1 MPYRR
6 TEQVEARLASNHV
19 RILRAARQLVAE
31 GGFREAQV
39 AAVATVAGVA
49 TGTVYRYFPSKA
61 DLCAEIVS
69 STSQREVDIVA
80 KIAKSGGPAT
90 QRLAD
95 ALRAFASRAL
105 RGRRL
110 AYALVA
116 EPVDPEVES
125 ARLKY
130 RRMLGK
136 VLQSIVREGIVAGD
150 FPAQPTEASAACLVG
165 ALLEGLIGPLAPT
178 SSEDEEEGK
187 RLIEAMVTFCLRA
200 VSGKE
205 HSAGK
210 EYSDGHPPRQPVV
223 GHASGHRLPP
233 TTGKRQRV
241 RK

>member
-6 TEQVEARLASNHV
+6 TEQVEARLAGNRA
-19 RILRAARQLVAE
+19 RILQAARQLVAE

-39 AAVATVAGVA
+39 AAVATIAGVA

-69 STSQREVDIVA
+69 RTSQREVDIVA
-80 KIAKSGGPAT
+80 TIAQTGGPAP

-116 EPVDPEVES
+116 EPVDPEVEG

-136 VLQSIVREGIVAGD
+136 VLQSIVRDGVAAGD
-150 FPAQPTEASAACLVG
+150 FPAQAPEASAACLVG

-178 SSEDEEEGK
+178 AAEDEEEGR
-187 RLIEAMVTFCLRA
+187 RLIDAIVTFCLRA
-200 VSGKE
+200 VSATEHTTGKE
-205 HSAGK
+205 D
-210 EYSDGHPPRQPVV
+210 SDGHPPQQPVASHV
-223 GHASGHRLPP
+223 SGHRSSP
-233 TTGKRQRV
+233 TTRKLQRRRQ
-241 RK
+241 